1 MANTIYYYE
10 PNDLEYNAEDLCL
23 GVDLKV
29 EYYSRALDGSR
40 KMEGNV
46 FFGGKND
53 LLTTSYSDVTIL
65 ELEGGGNKE
74 SIGIESINIKYN
86 SWYFPEVNIKFIDIR
101 GNSIF
106 NSMEMT
112 NDKKTKDSAKGSFLK
127 AFFTF
132 PYPMFQLT
140 VKGYFGQPV
149 TYRLTVKDVP
159 KATFNS
165 STGNFEMSVN
175 FIGHMYYYLTD
186 IPMSLIMAA
195 PYIQYGSNKKDLEG
209 GLPTFVD
216 LLKQLNSALSDLND
230 DPRINQIL
238 LDIEYKNNELTKLT
252 DLNNELVNAQQI
264 LNIFEIGEPT
274 EVVNRHQLLSVK
286 NDASLPSGY
295 NDISGV
301 FNYLYGIR
309 SELCRIYDNTEFID
323 SLVISKNQ
331 ELGPPQLDRIS
342 RTYEYPFAYFYNFDE
357 NGDYSKIQAK
367 KNMITEEIAE
377 LTEQEDNITRD
388 ILKNHFDKTLSLEK
402 VIQITLAHL
411 KKFHDNVKTC
421 MTNISNKSGSRK
433 SRTVSY
439 KTDCNTSS
447 NITLYPFTGF
457 LNDRNE
463 YVWIGEAVSGNAGSF
478 PEINFVNSVLRGVS
492 EFQNEMDEVAQEG
505 EIILGEG
512 DFPRLGLYGIL
523 MDIKNGANDFY
534 KTQMA
539 ANGGLANY
547 CKVNGPNELPP
558 VFTDLAKRTVLSY
571 IFCGKDYTQNTF
583 GGVEGLKLLKQ
594 GFNRDVYSPTTF
606 WGSSEN
612 SNVRVNELFIN
623 LVKEEYANI
632 MRTFAESNETTIFDN
647 RVRGGTL
654 AMNGIQ
660 VLKKTISYPISE
672 NDDTPTIVDFYRY
685 DKTYDVSDINS
696 HESYTFAIP
705 QMLVDTGAINT
716 YNEHINNCKTYISS
730 KSVDNSKYEDVFL
743 KHESELK
750 TRTIVGGN
758 TANLKIKKDGAVEE
772 VNFDISISSDNRSN
786 EQYNLSNI
794 DEWFDNLLFFRNPDR
809 IDIKNDIVN
818 TTDNDECIKNFFSLF
833 KKNISAHSILR
844 AFHFG
849 GSITL
854 NELSFMYVGKF
865 LKDNINNP
873 NASDPY
879 YTILYDSQIK
889 EMAKKYYD
897 ENASNFAAEIKKCFG
912 TGYDPNIEFN
922 SVQRNNLKTL
932 LKRTVCFLSP
942 CKGAENDRFPIVNF
956 LDKFSIDV
964 GFDIESAIHSRL
976 SHIAFAQ
983 TDVIDKFL
991 KVFNNEVGGDN
1002 TNNGKIKSI
1011 VNENDSKRL
1020 ATYDIFKHLYDR
1032 WKYGANNSM
1041 KHEITVNDFVFRDT
1055 LNRSISNLTINI
1067 DKLSKLLLSIKQ
1079 GETDMSLY
1087 QFLFDVCN
1095 ISDCLLLPLPLNVYD
1110 TIDSNDKI
1118 EKIFTPYDY
1127 SYVRD
1132 SEISSK
1138 FVVTYRQ
1145 KDSQFLNFSADE
1157 SEYADDG
1164 FDFTNDDVEKTT
1176 DMKKIRAF
1184 GVTYGLGNQRY
1195 FKDIQVSM
1203 DKPMVTEHSIAS
1215 TMYIA
1220 ENGNKK
1226 GGTKFGM
1233 VYQDVFDTYS
1243 NHSYQCTVE
1252 MMGDMQIMPMMYFQL
1267 NNVPLFKGG
1276 YMITSVEH
1284 NITNQGMKT
1293 NFTGNRVN
1301 KNHFQYARNE
1311 IKKKKKRRTTNNS
1324 SNSNNDT
1331 NTTPQ
1336 TNAADYTK
1344 DNSIIVIEAG
1354 LAMDYGVGSNGPTV
1368 DNIINVNPESFE
1380 SPNIYDIDVD
1390 FRDVEP
1396 ESIIKESGNTNG
1408 ILYPF
1413 LKDGVQSNTML
1424 YRQYWGNIK
1433 IADELY
1439 DKLRNKGYNV
1449 SKSYQSDIKSEFYK
1463 KPQITT
1469 GEELNGKKVIILN
1482 LHGNTL
1488 SDRKPISWNAGNY
1501 CQFFYQSEGDGAAK
1515 HTNTSKKL
1523 AKCLETKF
1531 KDFFDGFDLKVNNA
1545 KVEIKESAVINTN
1558 VDDKRGIVGYA
1569 APAVLCK
1576 TLFSDT
1582 KEHVKFLSYKD
1593 NRTAL
1598 VNAYVNGIEKFFNDL
1613 HNESRATDDSGLF
1626 MPPNAVYE
1634 GSRYTWYDLTYSN
1647 KARNERKQNIPNQ
1660 QHQANLSELCRTILD
1675 PLCDRIGEKVPVDS
1689 GYRSPELNNS
1699 LEDSSP
1705 TSQHMKGEAAD
1716 LDGSDS
1722 LNRIVFDTL
1731 YDMIEEGTI
1740 TVGQLI
1746 WEKGQWNN
1754 INFYETHRLQTG
1766 VTTTA
1771 ESFPGWV
1778 HVSLEGSRKN
1788 DIKVFVGKDTYYP
1801 IKKENG
1807 QYVRK

>member
-1 MANTIYYYE
+1 MANTTYYYE

-112 NDKKTKDSAKGSFLK
+112 NDEKTKDSAKGSFLK

-216 LLKQLNSALSDLND
+216 LLKQLNSALTDLND
-230 DPRINQIL
+230 DPRINQLL
-238 LDIEYKNNELTKLT
+238 LDIENKRTESTKLT

-264 LNIFEIGEPT
+264 LNIFEIEEPT
-274 EVVNRHQLLSVK
+274 EVVNLHQLLSVK
-286 NDASLPSGY
+286 NDASLPNGY
-295 NDISGV
+295 NNISSV

-309 SELCRIYDNTEFID
+309 RKLFDIYDNSEFID

-331 ELGPPQLDRIS
+331 ELSPPQLDRIS
-342 RTYEYPFAYFYNFDE
+342 RTYVYPFKYYYNFDE

-377 LTEQEDNITRD
+377 LTEQEESITRD

-433 SRTVSY
+433 SKTIKY

-463 YVWIGEAVSGNAGSF
+463 YVWIGEAVSENAGSF
-478 PEINFVNSVLRGVS
+478 PEINFVNTVLRGVS
-492 EFQNEMDEVAQEG
+492 EFQNEMDEVAREG

-523 MDIKNGANDFY
+523 MDIKNAATDYY
-534 KTQMA
+534 KTQMT
-539 ANGGLANY
+539 ANGGLSNY
-547 CKVNGPNELPP
+547 CRVNDTNTLPP
-558 VFTDLAKRTVLSY
+558 VFKDLAKRTVLSY
-571 IFCGKDYTQNTF
+571 IFCGIDYTQNTF

-594 GFNRDVYSPTTF
+594 GFNRDVYSPTTL
-606 WGSSEN
+606 WGSLEN
-612 SNVRVNELFIN
+612 SNMRVRQLFFN
-623 LVKEEYANI
+623 LVKEEYKKFMIEFGENTDLNYNI
-632 MRTFAESNETTIFDN
+632 YNEIK
-647 RVRGGTL
+647 RYKIKR
-654 AMNGIQ
+654 
-660 VLKKTISYPISE
+660 KTCNYLGYDIDFFRYEQYDPDASV
-672 NDDTPTIVDFYRY
+672 NDGDFWKPK
-685 DKTYDVSDINS
+685 DILTY
-696 HESYTFAIP
+696 AIP
-705 QMLVDTGAINT
+705 QKFVEIDNMDN
-716 YNEHINNCKTYISS
+716 YNANVNACKQYISS
-730 KSVDNSKYEDVFL
+730 KSVNDSKYLDVFYL
-743 KHESELK
+743 DKNITKL
-750 TRTIVGGN
+750 RDIVGLETENLIIVENGVETEVKFVLDSKTGSYNLGN
-758 TANLKIKKDGAVEE
+758 IGDFWDKVKYFKNHSGITENIIIQSGQAAEDKDDNCIKYFFKTVLNHVDKTDKILKEFQLGGCMLFNRLAYIYMGNFLKLNPTLEFKNPRLEIIYNSGIKDKILAYYEQNKKDIANKIRNCFSEHTEE
-772 VNFDISISSDNRSN
+772 LNS
-786 EQYNLSNI
+786 EQKERLK
-794 DEWFDNLLFFRNPDR
+794 ELLM
-809 IDIKNDIVN
+809 
-818 TTDNDECIKNFFSLF
+818 E
-833 KKNISAHSILR
+833 
-844 AFHFG
+844 
-849 GSITL
+849 
-854 NELSFMYVGKF
+854 
-865 LKDNINNP
+865 
-873 NASDPY
+873 
-879 YTILYDSQIK
+879 
-889 EMAKKYYD
+889 
-897 ENASNFAAEIKKCFG
+897 
-912 TGYDPNIEFN
+912 
-922 SVQRNNLKTL
+922 
-932 LKRTVCFLSP
+932 TVCLLSP
-942 CKGAENDRFPIVNF
+942 CKMDNEQNVNF
-956 LDKFSIDV
+956 EAIFTPLFRLDGVEEKFNEKMGD
-964 GFDIESAIHSRL
+964 
-976 SHIAFAQ
+976 IAFAQ
-983 TDVIDKFL
+983 TDVIEKFL

-1002 TNNGKIKSI
+1002 TDNGKVKSI

-1354 LAMDYGVGSNGPTV
+1354 LAMDYGVDSNGPTV
-1368 DNIINVNPESFE
+1368 DVINVNPESFE
-1380 SPNIYDIDVD
+1380 SPSIYDIDVD

-1439 DKLRNKGYNV
+1439 DKLRDKGYNV
-1449 SKSYQSDIKSEFYK
+1449 SKSYQSDIKSKFYE

-1501 CQFFYQSEGDGAAK
+1501 CQFFYQSVGDGAAK

-1531 KDFFDGFDLKVNNA
+1531 KEFFDGFDLKVNNA

-1647 KARNERKQNIPNQ
+1647 KARNRRKQNIPNQ
-1660 QHQANLSELCRTILD
+1660 QHQANLSELCRTILE
-1675 PLCDRIGEKVPVDS
+1675 PLCDRIGETVHVDS

-1705 TSQHMKGEAAD
+1705 TSQHMRGEAAD
-1716 LDGSDS
+1716 LDRGDS
-1722 LNRIVFDTL
+1722 LNREVFDTL
-1731 YDMIEEGTI
+1731 YSMIEEGTI

-1746 WEKGQWNN
+1746 WEKGQWDD
-1754 INFYETHRLQTG
+1754 INFYETHSLRTG

-1771 ESFPGWV
+1771 ESYPGWV
-1778 HVSLEGSRKN
+1778 HVSLGTKN
-1788 DIKVFVGKDTYYP
+1788 DIKVFVGNDTYYP